1 MRLENLFF
9 QQREKN
15 SNTMKIAAI
24 AEKGERENIEFKEFL
39 LEEVHL
45 RDDRRQS
52 LACQMKHR
60 MIMGNGTAVYLIGVT
75 DSGSL
80 KGISRERFQ
89 ETISVL
95 NSIALEV
102 GAEIVDC
109 KEDVVNDNDSDVD
122 GDGDR
127 DGDSEEY
134 VGLVTIKTRNVMTE
148 HILVGSAGHVDHGKS
163 TLIGSLITG
172 IHDDGSGKTSIF
184 LDVQPHEIERGL
196 SADLSFGVYG
206 FRSGKT
212 LHLKNP
218 LSKKEQASLVESAE
232 KLVSFVDTVG
242 HEPWLRTTIRGIVGQ
257 KLDYGLLVVAAD
269 DGVTRVTKEHLGI
282 LLAMDLPTIVAITK
296 KDRVDE
302 RRIAGVEKQIF
313 DLLRIVGKIPL
324 RVKSKSDLHLISN
337 KLNKGVIVPIIQT
350 SSVTRA
356 GLDLLDQLLFQLPK
370 RNFESEKPFQLYID
384 KIYQMAGAGA
394 GTVVSG
400 SIKQGMVRAGDQ
412 LLLGPMVDGNF
423 KSVRV
428 QSIEIH
434 YYRTDQASAGEIVGV
449 ALKGVSP
456 KDVGRGMVLCRGN
469 NKAIKEFD
477 AEIFVLYHPT
487 RIKKGYEPVVHLET
501 IAEVAVF
508 ERLDRDYMMAGQSG
522 RVTMRF
528 KFHPY
533 YIYDGQKFIFREGTS
548 RGIGQVVRVY
558 E

>member
-1 MRLENLFF
+1 MISMRLENLFK
-9 QQREKN
+9 QREKN
-15 SNTMKIAAI
+15 GNTMKIAAI
-24 AEKGERENIEFKEFL
+24 VENGERENIEFKEFL
-39 LEEVHL
+39 VEEVHL

-60 MIMGNGTAVYLIGVT
+60 IIMGNGTAVYLIGVT
-75 DSGSL
+75 DRGSL

-95 NSIALEV
+95 NCIALEV

-109 KEDVVNDNDSDVD
+109 NEDVVSDSNDDGNGD
-122 GDGDR
+122 GDGD
-127 DGDSEEY
+127 EY
-134 VGLVTIKTRNVMTE
+134 VGLVTIKNRIVMKE

-172 IHDDGSGKTSIF
+172 MHDDGSGKTSIF

-196 SADLSFGVYG
+196 SADLSYGVYG

-212 LHLKNP
+212 IHLKNP
-218 LSKKEQASLVESAE
+218 LNKKEQASLVESAE

-242 HEPWLRTTIRGIVGQ
+242 HEPWLRTAIRGIVGQ

-296 KDRVDE
+296 TDRVDE
-302 RRIAGVEKQIF
+302 GRIAVAEKQLF

-324 RVKSKSDLHLISN
+324 RVKFTSDLHLISN
-337 KLNKGVIVPIIQT
+337 KLSKGVIVPVIQT

-384 KIYQMAGAGA
+384 KIYQIAGAGA

-400 SIKQGMVRAGDQ
+400 SIKQGEVKAGDQ
-412 LLLGPMVDGNF
+412 LLLGPMVDGDF

-434 YYRTDQASAGEIVGV
+434 HYRTDQASAGDIVGI

-456 KDVGRGMVLCRGN
+456 KEVGRGMVLCKGN
-469 NKAIKEFD
+469 HKAIKEFE
-477 AEIFVLYHPT
+477 AEIFILYHPT

-501 IAEVAVF
+501 IAEAAVF

-522 RVTMRF
+522 RVTLRF

-548 RGIGQVVRVY
+548 KGIGQVVRVC